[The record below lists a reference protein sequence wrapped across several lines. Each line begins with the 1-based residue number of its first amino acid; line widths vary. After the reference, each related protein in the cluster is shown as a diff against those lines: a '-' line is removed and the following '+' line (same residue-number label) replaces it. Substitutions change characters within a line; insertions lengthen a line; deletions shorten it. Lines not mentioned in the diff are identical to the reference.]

1 MTTTLFLQLRLL
13 ALKNSF
19 VPANSTPKNTNIVHI
34 YLGSFRIALPGMF
47 LTDGKKWTDYRIL
60 IEVWVFEAIL

>member
-1 MTTTLFLQLRLL
+1 MTTTLFLQFRFL

-19 VPANSTPKNTNIVHI
+19 VQLSTPKNTNIVHI
-34 YLGSFRIALPGMF
+34 FLGSFRIALPGMF